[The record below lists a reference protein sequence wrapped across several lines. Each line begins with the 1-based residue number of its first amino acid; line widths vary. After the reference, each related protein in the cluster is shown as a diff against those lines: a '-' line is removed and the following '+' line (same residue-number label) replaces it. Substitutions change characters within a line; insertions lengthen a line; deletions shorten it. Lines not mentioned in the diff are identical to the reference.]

1 MENID
6 DSKQKNEPDQS
17 KVMNITNNAIS
28 EKSNNNTS
36 VKTKSIF
43 SAKVIIIIGI
53 TIALIIALVLII
65 VIVLTKKKDK
75 KKPSFGENSAE
86 STNIYNDTETTS
98 EAKES
103 TEIET
108 TIISNDTENITIESI
123 EIKETIIDSNDLEGI
138 IIDYASAEKIID
150 SETTKENHNLL
161 NESLSDINE
170 LMLMYNN
177 INFSTINATVNDN
190 PKNLD
195 FLLTSNKSS
204 MQVAKDDLDLYKSRY
219 ASLSQQA
226 NAFTKEVSES
236 LKTISAPLN
245 EFKKEIDNITKQ
257 YEETIQN
264 LAVPLYLYSNQTKVK
279 LRSLIP
285 DESLPE
291 LKNEIEKLNNFSN
304 PFFKYIGEVSKN
316 LNSSLAKVK
325 DSVESLIDKVN
336 TGISKFNE
344 NLEIIAKETIHRQL
358 IEIKN
363 SFISFKSGIDNSIEE
378 FRDIKKEITKL
389 IEEVKKFDLDE
400 KNYKEIIN
408 NTKNIIGEIGKN
420 SGAIISNLFSKIVI
434 PVTVFEKDRTIK
446 LYIFLYLLINF
457 FESKVDEMTEIAN
470 VEISTSLDLLFIMD
484 ITGSMGYYISDAKNN
499 ILSIIT
505 RIVEECPGIDINLG
519 FIGYRDF
526 YEEYIDIDF
535 TKNHTYLKSIIS
547 GVYAS
552 GGGDLPEDV
561 AFALE
566 LALNKTWKNN
576 ARMAVFVADA
586 PNHGTKYGGFVDDE
600 DLLGEVP
607 ERRLIEEMIAE
618 MAEENIALF
627 CYRISYYTDKMFKLF
642 ENIYNETKSNN
653 TKFQIVNSY
662 SSSLSDVVVN
672 YAVEVYNEQRKN
684 QNQECLLPN
693 HTAVG
698 ILKSNYS
705 INNPNPDDNLRFI
718 IGKCSPV
725 LLVPG
730 IYATKLV
737 VELNCK
743 GLSKYERDTTLKE
756 IRLYCGYSICKD
768 ESNESEEHS
777 LLLSLLD
784 EAFGIEGFADYNHG
798 ACLGHIANYF
808 QNENECPKEDN
819 KNNCFYSKYVKVG
832 YYGGTKDTLKNSRCG
847 IEGITNIIQTG
858 DLQIDSIL
866 NHFIGVSDSFNKI
879 SKNLMKIGYKE
890 GFSLGG
896 LPNDYRRYLATNN
909 FATNVFKSQ
918 INRLYNNTGKP
929 VIIIAHSYGTLLTLT
944 NLLKNQKDKTFLKK
958 IRKFIA
964 MAPPFAGSSKLLN
977 VFLQGSND
985 FNKEILIN
993 LPEIASNILDFISP
1007 GTNNM
1012 DELSLKITN
1021 YNIFGQYLLYKSLP
1035 TVMELRPLSI
1045 ASKIFIDSSYN
1056 ELGEA
1061 LRDRLEIERE
1071 CKAKDCDYSEIK
1083 GKTTKF
1089 DDLFKGYFPSLLDS
1103 ECSYE
1108 TNIGG
1113 NRETLNRK
1121 CFTGIYNVGNCPTI
1135 ITRSENPTEDNF
1147 EKDFYCNKFGKTY
1160 FYQGE
1165 CDNIKRNCLDQIY
1178 YSDKCP
1184 NVYSNTN
1191 AVNFLINRF
1200 NDLFAK
1206 EYGKINE
1213 SYFDSYETIR
1223 NGVKNSIE
1231 HQKTIGLIKELPVPP
1246 VDTELLYGAFYPT
1259 IASLIL
1265 DDDDFTK
1272 NSTIYK
1278 KGGDETVPT
1287 WSSLLT
1293 GLKWIYDKKKNNL
1306 TQEIKLVEYC
1316 SRLSKTGQYKYNPNR
1331 NQNFAAISC
1340 RCLDENN
1347 VYKDNNEIKKCS
1359 HAGMLQDE
1367 YLFNY
1372 IFSVVNDP
1380 KEKTVVTD
1388 SKKKATKNYNPK
1400 NDYVGVCNK
1409 DIYDILDTKK

>member
-1 MENID
+1 MYVCEKKSFKMENID

-17 KVMNITNNAIS
+17 KVMNTTNNAIS
-28 EKSNNNTS
+28 EKDINNTS
-36 VKTKSIF
+36 PKTKSR
-43 SAKVIIIIGI
+43 KVLIIIGI
-53 TIALIIALVLII
+53 TIAVIIVLVLVI

-75 KKPSFGENSAE
+75 KNPIIQENLGEP
-86 STNIYNDTETTS
+86 TNIYNDTG
-98 EAKES
+98 
-103 TEIET
+103 
-108 TIISNDTENITIESI
+108 IISNDSTEV
-123 EIKETIIDSNDLEGI
+123 KETTTDSNDLEGI
-138 IIDYASAEKIID
+138 TIDYPNAEKIID
-150 SETTKENHNLL
+150 SEITKENHNLL
-161 NESLSDINE
+161 NESLGNIDE
-170 LMLMYNN
+170 FMVMYNN
-177 INFSTINATVNDN
+177 INFSEINATVNDN

-195 FLLTSNKSS
+195 FLLTSNESS
-204 MQVAKDDLDLYKSRY
+204 VQVAKDDLDLYKSRY
-219 ASLSQQA
+219 ASLSQQT
-226 NAFTKEVSES
+226 NSFTKEVSES

-245 EFKKEIDNITKQ
+245 EFKNEINNITKK

-264 LAVPLYLYSNQTKVK
+264 LAVPLYLISNQTNEK
-279 LRSLIP
+279 LRNLIP
-285 DESLPE
+285 DELLPE

-316 LNSSLAKVK
+316 LNSTLAKVK
-325 DSVESLIDKVN
+325 DSVESLIDRVN

-344 NLEIIAKETIHRQL
+344 NLGIIAKETLHKQL

-363 SFISFKSGIDNSIEE
+363 SFISFKIGIDNSIEE

-389 IEEVKKFDLDE
+389 IEEIKKFDSDE
-400 KNYKEIIN
+400 KKYKEIIN
-408 NTKNIIGEIGKN
+408 NIKIIIGEIGKN
-420 SGAIISNLFSKIVI
+420 VGGIMSNILSKVIIPS
-434 PVTVFEKDRTIK
+434 TVFEKDKTIK
-446 LYIFLYLLINF
+446 LYIFLYLLINY

-484 ITGSMGYYISDAKNN
+484 ITGSMEYYIRDAKNN

-547 GVYAS
+547 SIYAS
-552 GGGDLPEDV
+552 GGGDMPEDV

-586 PNHGTKYGGFVDDE
+586 PNHGIKYGGYEDDE

-607 ERRLIEEMIAE
+607 ERRIIEEMIAE

-627 CYRISYYTDKMFKLF
+627 CYRISYNTDKMFKLF
-642 ENIYNETKSNN
+642 ENIYNDTKSNN

-662 SSSLSDVVVN
+662 SNSLSDVVVN

-693 HTAVG
+693 YTAVD

-718 IGKCSPV
+718 LGKCSPV

-737 VELNCK
+737 VEINCK

-777 LLLSLLD
+777 LLLSFLD

-808 QNENECPKEDN
+808 QNENECPKVDG

-832 YYGGTKDTLKNSRCG
+832 YYGGTKETLKNSRCG
-847 IEGITNIIQTG
+847 IEGITNVIQTG
-858 DLQIDSIL
+858 DLQVDSIL
-866 NHFIGVSDSFNKI
+866 NHFVGVSDSFNKI
-879 SKNLMKIGYKE
+879 SKNLVKIGYKE

-896 LPNDYRRYLATNN
+896 LPNDYRRYLASNN
-909 FATNVFKSQ
+909 FAINTFKSQ

-929 VIIIAHSYGTLLTLT
+929 VIVIAHSYGTLLTLT
-944 NLLKNQKDKTFLKK
+944 NLLRNKEDKAFLKK
-958 IRKFIA
+958 IKKFIA

-977 VFLQGSND
+977 VFLQGSTD

-993 LPEIASNILDFISP
+993 LPKIASNILDFILP
-1007 GTNNM
+1007 GANDI
-1012 DELSLKITN
+1012 DELSLSITN

-1035 TVMELRPLSI
+1035 TVMELRPLPI
-1045 ASKIFIDSSYN
+1045 ASQIFIDSSYN

-1061 LRDRLEIERE
+1061 LRGRLEIETK
-1071 CKAKDCDYSEIK
+1071 CKEKNCDYSEIK
-1083 GKTTKF
+1083 NKTKKF

-1103 ECSYE
+1103 ECLYE

-1113 NRETLNRK
+1113 NTETLNRK
-1121 CFTGIYNVGNCPTI
+1121 CFTNIYNVGNCPTI
-1135 ITRSENPTEDNF
+1135 ITKSGNATEDNF
-1147 EKDFYCNKFGKTY
+1147 EKDFYCYKFGKEY

-1165 CDNIKRNCLDQIY
+1165 CNDIKRNCLDQIY

-1184 NVYSNTN
+1184 NVYSNSN
-1191 AVNFLINRF
+1191 AVNFLVNRF
-1200 NDLFAK
+1200 NNQFAK

-1265 DDDDFTK
+1265 DDDDFTQHA
-1272 NSTIYK
+1272 TIYK
-1278 KGGDETVPT
+1278 RGGDETVPT

-1306 TQEIKLVEYC
+1306 AQEIKLVEYC
-1316 SRLSKTGQYKYNPNR
+1316 SRLSKSGQYKYNPNK

-1388 SKKKATKNYNPK
+1388 SKKKAANNYNQK
-1400 NDYVGVCNK
+1400 NDYVGLCNK